1 MCESICSH
9 KDCTSC
15 SYPIAGKIPTSKWV
29 NNLSIRCNTTQQ
41 IKRKEPRICATTWMT
56 IERNYPE
63 RIQAKKK
70 EARPNESLITV
81 WIHLHRILENA
92 N

>member
-1 MCESICSH
+1 
-9 KDCTSC
+9 
-15 SYPIAGKIPTSKWV
+15 
-29 NNLSIRCNTTQQ
+29 
-41 IKRKEPRICATTWMT
+41 MT